1 MANTHTQI
9 HIQAIFAVKTRIS
22 LIQSTWKEE
31 LYKYITGIVQSTG
44 HKMLA
49 INGMPDHIHMFF
61 GMRPTESLSDLMQ
74 RVKANSSSWINKSRF
89 VKGKF
94 EWQEGFGGFSY
105 SKSHVTRVIKYIQNH
120 ELHHKKRTFLQE
132 YVALLDAF
140 EVPYD
145 ERYIFKEPY

>member
-105 SKSHVTRVIKYIQNH
+105 SKSHVTRVIKYIQNQ

>member
-49 INGMPDHIHMFF
+49 INGMPDHVHMFF

-105 SKSHVTRVIKYIQNH
+105 SKSHVTRVIKYIQNQ

>member
-1 MANTHTQI
+1 M
-9 HIQAIFAVKTRIS
+9 FAVKTRIS

-105 SKSHVTRVIKYIQNH
+105 SKSHVTRVIKYIQNQ